1 MIARRIASV
10 IGAVVISTS
19 SVVILQ
25 GTAAADPSC
34 GYLITPVSTNNG
46 SKVYTETP
54 KCGQKV
60 RAVANCLALGGAAK
74 VYGNILSSAG
84 YSTATCGSTT
94 EVTQRGY
101 QKQVGGSW
109 GSITWYPKP

>member
-1 MIARRIASV
+1 MIKKLASA
-10 IGAVVISTS
+10 IGAAALVAGGV
-19 SVVILQ
+19 LALG

-34 GYLITPVSTNNG
+34 GYLVTPVSTSNG
-46 SKVYTETP
+46 SKVYTEAP

-74 VYGNILSSAG
+74 VYGGALSTAG

-101 QKQVGGSW
+101 QKYVSGSW
-109 GSITWYPKP
+109 GGITWYPKP